1 MLDADTARIR
11 LISARAGN
19 GSNTR
24 TNLDKVKV
32 MNPTQHDDDM
42 PKEIDFSKGTR
53 GKFYRKDAQLQLPIH
68 LEASVQNTLAALANA
83 KGVDLS
89 VFVNELLKKDIELI
103 QMSR

>member
-1 MLDADTARIR
+1 MN
-11 LISARAGN
+11 GN
-19 GSNTR
+19 NMR
-24 TNLDKVKV
+24 TNLDKV
-32 MNPTQHDDDM
+32 MTMTTQSHDDDM
-42 PKEIDFSKGTR
+42 PKEIDFSGGER